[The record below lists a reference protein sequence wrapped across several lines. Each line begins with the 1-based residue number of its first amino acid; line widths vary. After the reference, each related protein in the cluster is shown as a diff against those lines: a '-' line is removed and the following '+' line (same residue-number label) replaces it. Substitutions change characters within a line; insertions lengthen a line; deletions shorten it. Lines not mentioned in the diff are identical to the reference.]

1 MTEKKNY
8 NHLTFGIGT
17 IGRDMVYTMVSS
29 YLIYY
34 LTDIA
39 KVSTTVLWWI
49 TGIVLFARIFDACND
64 PIMGV
69 IVDNTRTR
77 FGKFKPW
84 IAIGAF
90 LSGIITILIF
100 TDFHL
105 SDTAYIIVFGIT
117 YLCWGMSFT
126 VNDIA
131 YWSMLPSLSFQQ
143 KEREKIGS
151 LARIFANL
159 GMFFVV
165 AGIVPITTALGEHL
179 GNMKQGYFVFAII
192 IVAIMWAGQFVTLI
206 GAHENRSYLKT
217 NDHTSL
223 KGMVNAIFK
232 NDQLL
237 YIAITMV
244 LCMIGY
250 VTTTSFGIY
259 FFKYA
264 YGDENMYSIFA
275 IILGISQITALS
287 VFPIFR
293 KRFLR
298 RQLYQAAT
306 FIVIVGYII
315 FFFAPTNTMLFI
327 GIAGILMFV
336 GQAFIQLM
344 MLMFLTDT
352 VEYGHWKFGK
362 RNDSVT
368 LSLQPFIYKL
378 SGAVSSGIV
387 SVIIILSGIKDAES
401 ASDVTEGGLLLMKA
415 AMLIFPLICI
425 LLGYLLYRKKYVIDE
440 KLYSQIREELESR
453 GDFREET
460 NDGQ

>member
-1 MTEKKNY
+1 
-8 NHLTFGIGT
+8 
-17 IGRDMVYTMVSS
+17 
-29 YLIYY
+29 
-34 LTDIA
+34 
-39 KVSTTVLWWI
+39 
-49 TGIVLFARIFDACND
+49 
-64 PIMGV
+64 
-69 IVDNTRTR
+69 
-77 FGKFKPW
+77 
-84 IAIGAF
+84 
-90 LSGIITILIF
+90 
-100 TDFHL
+100 
-105 SDTAYIIVFGIT
+105 
-117 YLCWGMSFT
+117 
-126 VNDIA
+126 
-131 YWSMLPSLSFQQ
+131 
-143 KEREKIGS
+143 
-151 LARIFANL
+151 
-159 GMFFVV
+159 
-165 AGIVPITTALGEHL
+165 
-179 GNMKQGYFVFAII
+179 
-192 IVAIMWAGQFVTLI
+192 
-206 GAHENRSYLKT
+206 
-217 NDHTSL
+217 
-223 KGMVNAIFK
+223 MVNAIFK

-237 YIAITMV
+237 YIAISMV
-244 LCMIGY
+244 LFMIGY

-453 GDFREET
+453 GVINTLR
-460 NDGQ
+460 